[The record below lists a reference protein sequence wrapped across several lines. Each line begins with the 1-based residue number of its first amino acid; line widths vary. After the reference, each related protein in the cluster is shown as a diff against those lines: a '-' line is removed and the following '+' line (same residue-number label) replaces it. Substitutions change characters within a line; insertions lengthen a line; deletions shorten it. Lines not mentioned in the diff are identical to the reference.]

1 MRGIFF
7 SNPPK
12 PKYTCTCTLY
22 IWDVSKVEYQ
32 NLYILYKVYQF
43 EELTLKTS
51 ALIAF
56 NNSTESTN
64 FNISGFRFYGDFI
77 VFSIKDLMKT
87 TRPGHSMQKVK
98 TNAFTHEKLC
108 NEILYIKNRTK
119 TSF

>member
-1 MRGIFF
+1 
-7 SNPPK
+7 
-12 PKYTCTCTLY
+12 
-22 IWDVSKVEYQ
+22 
-32 NLYILYKVYQF
+32 
-43 EELTLKTS
+43 
-51 ALIAF
+51 LIAFNNSTESTNFNISGFNNSTESTNFNISGFNNSTESTNFDISGF